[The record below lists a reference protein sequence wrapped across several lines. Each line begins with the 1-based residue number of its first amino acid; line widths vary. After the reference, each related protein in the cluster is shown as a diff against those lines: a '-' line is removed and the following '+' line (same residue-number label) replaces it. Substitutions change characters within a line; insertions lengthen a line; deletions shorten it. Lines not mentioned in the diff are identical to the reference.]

1 MTSRAISIIEKN
13 LKKSSDKIKN
23 FIKFPKNLSSVS
35 ATGMT
40 GELEKARRYKKEY
53 EAEHG

>member
-13 LKKSSDKIKN
+13 LKKSSAKIKN